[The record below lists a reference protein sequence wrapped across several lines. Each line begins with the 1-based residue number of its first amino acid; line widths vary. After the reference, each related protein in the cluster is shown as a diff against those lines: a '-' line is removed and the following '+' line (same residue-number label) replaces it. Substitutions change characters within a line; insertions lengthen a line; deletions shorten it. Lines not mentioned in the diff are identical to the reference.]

1 MQLGLPASLLAGL
14 AATQPGAATVAV
26 AEPVDEQAVTAP
38 AAGNLSAWK
47 VADGAQVQAGE
58 LIAVME
64 AMKMEMQVHAHRAG
78 TIRLL
83 AQPGQ
88 LQAVGAVLA
97 QIG

>member
-1 MQLGLPASLLAGL
+1 MAGGGAS
-14 AATQPGAATVAV
+14 P
-26 AEPVDEQAVTAP
+26 AP
-38 AAGNLSAWK
+38 AAPFEVDPAAVAAPIAGSLQAWK
-47 VADGAQVQAGE
+47 VADGDTVAQGDT
-58 LIAVME
+58 IATME